1 MVFYKGVRRV
11 DQRKRLER
19 HKALLEWYEALIF
32 GAVLVVLLFT
42 FVFRVA
48 VVQGSSMNPTLQSG
62 DRVLLWSAGYTPQR
76 GDVVVVDG
84 YTSYEKAL
92 CKRIIALGGD
102 EINIDFASG
111 EVWVNGQ
118 LLEED
123 YIAHPTQLSEG
134 VSFPL
139 TVPEG
144 TVFVM
149 GDNRMNST
157 DSRSPEIGCID
168 QRDLLGRVV
177 LRILP
182 VTAFG
187 VVK

>member
-1 MVFYKGVRRV
+1 MDLEKQAQRR
-11 DQRKRLER
+11 
-19 HKALLEWYEALIF
+19 KALLEWYEALIF
-32 GAVLVVLLFT
+32 GAVLVVLIFT
-42 FVFRVA
+42 FLFRVA
-48 VVQGSSMNPTLQSG
+48 VVQGSSMNPTLSSG
-62 DRVLLWSAGYTPQR
+62 DRVLLWSAGYTPSR

-84 YTSYEKAL
+84 YTLYEKAL

-102 EINIDFASG
+102 QVDIDFVSG
-111 EVWVNGQ
+111 SVYVNGQ

-134 VSFPL
+134 VAFPL

-144 TVFVM
+144 TVFVL

-168 QRDLLGRVV
+168 QRDLLGKVV
-177 LRILP
+177 LRLLP
-182 VTAFG
+182 VSEFG
-187 VVK
+187 VIQ